1 MPSFKPTLF
10 LIDGSSYIYRA
21 FFALPYLSNSSGVPT
36 NAVYGFTTMLLK
48 IIKNYKPDY
57 LAIAFDTPAP
67 TFRHEVYHA
76 YKANR
81 PEMPDSLIPQIPY
94 IKAVVEGFNI
104 PILEKEG
111 FEADDIIGTIARTEE
126 KKGMEVI
133 IVSGDKDLLQ
143 LVSNHTTVIDTMK
156 DKRFDIK
163 GVIDRLGVEP
173 EKTTDLLGL
182 VGDSSDNVPGVP
194 GIGEKTAVK
203 LIDEYGS
210 IANLLKNLEKI
221 SHKRVKENLIKFG
234 DRALLSKQLV
244 TLDTQVALEYRIED
258 FKTSKPNGEKL
269 KGIFKELEFT
279 KLLKEFTSKEAPSH
293 ENYYLI
299 TSKEEFENVLP
310 HILESR
316 ECALDLITTSQ
327 NTMCAKPV
335 GISLAYKTD
344 QAFYIPLTH
353 EKADDEKQLSMPWVF
368 KKLKPFMEDRSIKK
382 CGHNLKHA
390 LIILKRYGSEL
401 KGITC
406 DIMVSSYLLNPS
418 KHSHSLEDIA
428 LEFFDHKIT
437 NYKELVGSGKKEL
450 SFNQIETKQAMTY
463 ACERSNLTLR
473 LTKLLLPKLSQE
485 GFDQLFYQVELPL
498 LEVLAKMEMNGVKID
513 TERLKNIS
521 QEFQNIL
528 NTSMEKIYQMA
539 GEKFNINSPQQLG
552 KILFERLKLPGA
564 KKTKTGYSTDIGVL
578 TKLATVHSLP
588 AEILGYRSISKLKS
602 TYVDT
607 LPSLVNPDTGRIHT
621 SYNQTVTATG
631 RLSSSDPNLQNIPI
645 RSVEGRRIRG
655 AFIAEPGWIILSAD
669 YSQIELRILA
679 HLSQDQRLIE
689 SFKHEEDIH
698 TRTAAE
704 IFGLPP
710 GSVTSYMR
718 REAKVINF
726 GIIYGMSKYGLA
738 RELGISP
745 KAAEAFINSYF
756 QKYQG
761 VKTHIDGVL
770 EEAKKK
776 GYVTTLM
783 KRRRYLPEINSKNL
797 AARQFA
803 QRTAINTQIQG
814 TASDL
819 IKVAMVNIENRITQ
833 MSLKT
838 KMIIQVHDELVFEMP
853 EKELEVVQKMVK
865 EEMESVVEL
874 TIPLEVE
881 IHWGKNWSEAH

>member
-353 EKADDEKQLSMPWVF
+353 EKADDEKQLSMPWVC

>member
-1 MPSFKPTLF
+1 MSKRATLL

-48 IIKNYKPDY
+48 IINNYKPDY
-57 LAIAFDTPAP
+57 LAIAFDTPVP
-67 TFRHEVYHA
+67 TFRHVVYHA

-111 FEADDIIGTIARTEE
+111 FEADDIIGTIAKAEE
-126 KKGMEVI
+126 KKGMEVT

-143 LVSNHTTVIDTMK
+143 LVSTHTTVIDTMK

-173 EKTTDLLGL
+173 EKATDLLGL

-221 SHKRVKENLIKFG
+221 PHKRVKENLIKFG
-234 DRALLSKQLV
+234 DQALLSKQLV

-258 FKTSKPNGEKL
+258 FKSSTPNREKL
-269 KGIFKELEFT
+269 KEIFKELEFT
-279 KLLKEFTSKEAPSH
+279 KLLKELTSKETPSH

-299 TSKEEFENVLP
+299 TSKEEFEKVLSP
-310 HILESR
+310 ISDTR

-335 GISLAYKTD
+335 GISLAYRAD
-344 QAFYIPLTH
+344 QAFYIPLTYG
-353 EKADDEKQLSMPWVF
+353 KADDEKQLSMPWVF
-368 KKLKPFMEDRSIKK
+368 KKLKPFLEDSTIKK
-382 CGHNLKHA
+382 YGHNLKHA

-406 DIMVSSYLLNPS
+406 DTMVSSYLLNPS

-428 LEFFDHKIT
+428 LEFFDYKIT

-450 SFNQIETKQAMTY
+450 SFNQVETKRAMTY
-463 ACERSNLTLR
+463 ACERTNLTLR
-473 LTKLLLPKLSQE
+473 ASKLLLPKLSQE

-498 LEVLAKMEMNGVKID
+498 LEVLATMEMNGVKID
-513 TERLKNIS
+513 SERLKNIS
-521 QEFQNIL
+521 QEFENIL

-578 TKLATVHSLP
+578 TKLATIHSLP

-607 LPSLVNPDTGRIHT
+607 LPSLVNPESGRIHT

-645 RSVEGRRIRG
+645 RSAEGRRIRE
-655 AFIAEPGWIILSAD
+655 AFIAEPGCIILSAD

-679 HLSQDQRLIE
+679 HLSHDQRLIE
-689 SFKHEEDIH
+689 SFKRKEDIH

-710 GSVTSYMR
+710 SSVTPHMR

-745 KAAEAFINSYF
+745 KAAEAFITSYF

-761 VKTHIDGVL
+761 VKTHIDCVL

-783 KRRRYLPEINSKNL
+783 KRRRYVPEINSKNL
-797 AARQFA
+797 IARQFA
-803 QRTAINTQIQG
+803 QRTAINTPIQG

-819 IKVAMVNIENRITQ
+819 IKVAMINIANRIKQ

-853 EKELEVVQKMVK
+853 EKELEVVQQMVK
-865 EEMESVVEL
+865 EEMERVVEL

>member
-1 MPSFKPTLF
+1 MHSFKPTLF

-48 IIKNYKPDY
+48 IINDYKPDY

-81 PEMPDSLIPQIPY
+81 PEMPDSLVPQIPY

-104 PILEKEG
+104 PVLEKEG
-111 FEADDIIGTIARTEE
+111 FEADDIIGTIARAEE

-156 DKRFDIK
+156 DKRFDLK
-163 GVIDRLGVEP
+163 GVVDRLGVEP
-173 EKTTDLLGL
+173 EKATDLLGL

-194 GIGEKTAVK
+194 GIGEKTAIK

-234 DRALLSKQLV
+234 DQALLSKQLV
-244 TLDTQVALEYRIED
+244 TLDTQVALAYRIED
-258 FKTSKPNGEKL
+258 FKTSNPNKEKL
-269 KGIFKELEFT
+269 REIFKGLEFT
-279 KLLKEFTSKEAPSH
+279 KLLKELTSKETHSH

-299 TSKEEFENVLP
+299 TSKEEFERVLS
-310 HILESR
+310 HISKTR
-316 ECALDLITTSQ
+316 EFTFDIITTSQ
-327 NTMCAKPV
+327 TPMRAQSV
-335 GISLAYKTD
+335 GISLAYKED
-344 QAFYIPLTH
+344 QVFYIPLTH
-353 EKADDEKQLSMPWVF
+353 EKVYDEKQLNIQWVL
-368 KKLKPFMEDRSIKK
+368 KKLKPFLEDKGIKK
-382 CGHNLKHA
+382 CGHNSKHE
-390 LIILKRYGSEL
+390 LIILKRYDIEL
-401 KGITC
+401 KGIAC
-406 DIMVSSYLLNPS
+406 DTMVASYLLNPS

-450 SFNQIETKQAMTY
+450 SLDQVETKRVMTY

-473 LTKLLLPKLSQE
+473 ATRLLLPKLSQE

-498 LEVLAKMEMNGVKID
+498 LEVLAQMEMNGVKID

-521 QEFQNIL
+521 QEFEGIL
-528 NTSMEKIYQMA
+528 NTSVERIYQMA
-539 GEKFNINSPQQLG
+539 GEEFNINSPQQLG

-602 TYVDT
+602 TYVDA

-645 RSVEGRRIRG
+645 RSAEGRRIRE
-655 AFIAEPGWIILSAD
+655 AFIAEPGCIILSAD

-689 SFKHEEDIH
+689 AFKHNEDIH

-704 IFGLPP
+704 IFGLLPDL
-710 GSVTSYMR
+710 VTDHMR

-726 GIIYGMSKYGLA
+726 GIVYGMSSYGLA
-738 RELGISP
+738 KELGISP
-745 KAAEAFINSYF
+745 KAAGSFINNYF

-761 VKTHIDGVL
+761 VKTYIDGVL
-770 EEAKKK
+770 KEAKQK
-776 GYVTTLM
+776 GFVTTLM
-783 KRRRYLPEINSKNL
+783 KRRRFLPEINSKNM

-803 QRTAINTQIQG
+803 ERTAINTPIQG

-819 IKVAMVNIENRITQ
+819 IKVAMVTITNRLKQ

-838 KMIIQVHDELVFEMP
+838 KMIIQVHDELVFEVP
-853 EKELEVVQKMVK
+853 EKELEVVQQMVK

-881 IHWGKNWSEAH
+881 IHWGKNWREAH